1 METRVEAKVIL
12 RNEHRFFGPGIQELL
27 LRIDECGS
35 VKQACQEMG
44 LSYTKG
50 WRILKTAETA
60 FGFALVDRRQ
70 GGRGGGAASLTQE
83 ARDITERY
91 LRLQL
96 EISAYAEE
104 KFSEHFPE
112 LKTVDPYPGGEE
124 SHNGKEA
131 GV

>member
-1 METRVEAKVIL
+1 METKVEAKVIL
-12 RNEHRFFGPGIQELL
+12 RNDHRFFGPGIQELL
-27 LRIDECGS
+27 IRIDECGS

-70 GGRGGGAASLTQE
+70 GGKGGGAATLTSE

-91 LRLQL
+91 LELQQ
-96 EISAYAEE
+96 EVTAYAKERYAV
-104 KFSEHFPE
+104 HFPE
-112 LKTVDPYPGGEE
+112 LQTEDPFPNTEE
-124 SHNGKEA
+124 FHNGKEA